1 MKNEVLQRSILAPIM
16 FLVYEYDII
25 EGVNSCIS
33 LFADDAKLQRK
44 IRNSMDCEE
53 LQNDLNNIHEWSKTR
68 EMEFN

>member
-53 LQNDLNNIHEWSKTR
+53 LQNYLNNIHEWSKTR